1 MRILHTSDWH
11 FGRNLHGQDL
21 GDSRAAFCHW
31 LLDAVREHEIDL
43 VLVCG
48 DVYDRAIPAVSQ
60 LNEVMDLL
68 RDLSSVTQVLLT
80 PGNHDS
86 AGRLGVYSQF
96 LRGEVQVCAS
106 VEEVGKAREYAG
118 KNDDPGVLV
127 YPIPYLEP
135 DLVRTELSDDNE
147 ALERTHQAVM
157 DAALRRIGN
166 DLLARRT
173 CGDMRPAIVMAH
185 AFIVGAAPSDS
196 ERNIEVGGVASV
208 SAQTFETFG
217 GAKVLPEPGLSYV
230 ALGHLHRPQE
240 VLASD
245 VPMRYS
251 GSPIAYSFS
260 EAPGDKS
267 AVVIDT
273 LGVDGNKAVDVSLID
288 IPTAHPLV
296 VLRGSMESLLQGAK
310 KTPPQAYVSLT
321 VTDDSR
327 PQEMVARLRAV
338 YPHALSILH
347 SPAHVSPLRAPRIQL
362 ETVDMNATLAEFFQQ
377 AGGEALTQRERTIV
391 GDVLDAVKGQRQ

>member
-1 MRILHTSDWH
+1 M
-11 FGRNLHGQDL
+11 
-21 GDSRAAFCHW
+21 
-31 LLDAVREHEIDL
+31 
-43 VLVCG
+43 
-48 DVYDRAIPAVSQ
+48 
-60 LNEVMDLL
+60 
-68 RDLSSVTQVLLT
+68 
-80 PGNHDS
+80 
-86 AGRLGVYSQF
+86 
-96 LRGEVQVCAS
+96 
-106 VEEVGKAREYAG
+106 EEVGKAREYAG
-118 KNDDPGVLV
+118 KDNDPGVLV

-166 DLLARRT
+166 DLLARRNS
-173 CGDMRPAIVMAH
+173 GDMRPAIVMAH

-240 VLASD
+240 VLAAR

-273 LGVDGNKAVDVSLID
+273 LGAEGNKAVDVSLID

-296 VLRGSMESLLQGAK
+296 VLRGSMESLLEGAK
-310 KTPPQAYVSLT
+310 ETLPQAYVSLT

-377 AGGEALTQRERTIV
+377 AGGQSLTERERTIV
-391 GDVLDAVKGQRQ
+391 GDVIDAVKGQRQ